1 MNRKVIGIFTLVAA
15 AGAAVFALTRGAP
28 RQQVP
33 PTDTPAPV
41 APTVTASPTVTAE
54 YKPCY
59 FVWATQGL
67 PEISADFE
75 AAIQSVLPTAGAT
88 ASAYGEN
95 CVAEDGSA
103 TFGAMETDFYVR
115 VNVEDLKDDAA
126 LGTMVEQ
133 ALTIIIEQ
141 FPRPIVPGGQD
152 GFVEFTFVAG
162 SEQRVLRVPIP
173 RGKELLEQGL
183 HGAELLQALE
193 GQ

>member
-1 MNRKVIGIFTLVAA
+1 
-15 AGAAVFALTRGAP
+15 
-28 RQQVP
+28 
-33 PTDTPAPV
+33 
-41 APTVTASPTVTAE
+41 
-54 YKPCY
+54 
-59 FVWATQGL
+59 
-67 PEISADFE
+67 
-75 AAIQSVLPTAGAT
+75 
-88 ASAYGEN
+88 
-95 CVAEDGSA
+95 
-103 TFGAMETDFYVR
+103 METDFYVR